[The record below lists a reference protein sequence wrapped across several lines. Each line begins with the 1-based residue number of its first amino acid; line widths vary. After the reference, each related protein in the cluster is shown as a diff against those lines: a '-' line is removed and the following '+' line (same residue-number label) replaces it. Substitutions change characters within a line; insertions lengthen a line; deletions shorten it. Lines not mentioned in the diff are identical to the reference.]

1 MKGTDIRHH
10 RKSQNR
16 ISTVPY
22 INFKTN
28 GSETQLSNSPFKEN
42 GERMKLTKRKNVSPE
57 ALGYIHLRMRQ
68 MKLWQ
73 EE

>member
-1 MKGTDIRHH
+1 MKGTDIHRH

-16 ISTVPY
+16 ILTEPY

-28 GSETQLSNSPFKEN
+28 GSETQLFNSPFKEN
-42 GERMKLTKRKNVSPE
+42 GVKMILTKRKNVSHKT
-57 ALGYIHLRMRQ
+57 LGYIHLRMRQ

>member
-1 MKGTDIRHH
+1 MKGINIHRH

-16 ISTVPY
+16 ILTVPY

-28 GSETQLSNSPFKEN
+28 GSETQLLNSPFKKN
-42 GERMKLTKRKNVSPE
+42 GVKMKLTKRKNVSPE

-73 EE
+73 DE